1 MGTASSPNHR
11 PELQSLSEAERQLLQ
26 RLGAALVTEWNDLP
40 TPLQRAL
47 FDRAVQVTVRRGNDT
62 DIDANRPDPADPVEF
77 AFLEKP

>member
-47 FDRAVQVTVRRGNDT
+47 FDRAVVKDPASDT
-62 DIDANRPDPADPVEF
+62 DLLKASMARFLHDHKDAPGSW
-77 AFLEKP
+77 